1 MGQVPFSSMD
11 VSISAIDNSL
21 LTADVPDVSSEDLD
35 KIHVYDSMQDTLV
48 LNITVSWVSYL

>member
-1 MGQVPFSSMD
+1 MD
-11 VSISAIDNSL
+11 VSISAIDNSP
-21 LTADVPDVSSEDLD
+21 LTVDVPDVSSEDLD

>member
-1 MGQVPFSSMD
+1 MD

-21 LTADVPDVSSEDLD
+21 LTADAPDVSSEDLD